1 MSIALAK
8 ANEIFAPTTQFNP
21 DVLLET
27 LSGVDTIAAAVDLLD
42 VAAVMTPSVQEPFQT
57 FLGTIPASIDAAVL
71 AAARGALRRKIPAT
85 FTWQAAAGF
94 EVRIW
99 DDAKQEE
106 DGTWV
111 GMVNV
116 HLLSPDPE
124 ALSRG

>member
-1 MSIALAK
+1 MPYMSIAVAK

-21 DVLLET
+21 DVLRANLN
-27 LSGVDTIAAAVDLLD
+27 GVDTIAEAVDLLN
-42 VAAVMTPSVQEPFQT
+42 VAAVMTQPLQERFGT

-71 AAARGALRRKIPAT
+71 AAVRSALLRKIPVT

-99 DDAKQEE
+99 DDAKQ
-106 DGTWV
+106 DNAGTWV

-124 ALSRG
+124 A